1 MCCDKIILCLSLVLF
16 IIMMYGDYHVV
27 NVVLM
32 GVVCLLLVNRVIKY
46 EYFNTV
52 SMKSLTDSIENPLN
66 NEQQIQ
72 ESVITQLENKVKM
85 YKNTLKKDADE
96 NVTKQNKGILIKS
109 SCHSTIEN
117 ETPNPPTGNT
127 QPLTAFAVTDEQLTD
142 LSPS

>member
-32 GVVCLLLVNRVIKY
+32 CVVCLLLVNRVIKY

-96 NVTKQNKGILIKS
+96 N
-109 SCHSTIEN
+109 

>member
-16 IIMMYGDYHVV
+16 IIMMYGEYHLV

-32 GVVCLLLVNRVIKY
+32 GVVCVLLVNRVIKY

-52 SMKSLTDSIENPLN
+52 SMKSLTNSIENPLN

-85 YKNTLKKDADE
+85 YKNTLKRNINE
-96 NVTKQNKGILIKS
+96 TGPITNKGILIKN
-109 SCHSTIEN
+109 SCQLNIVPESVDVSTGD
-117 ETPNPPTGNT
+117 TQQLSAAAVNT
-127 QPLTAFAVTDEQLTD
+127 NQMTNM
-142 LSPS
+142 

>member
-16 IIMMYGDYHVV
+16 IIMMYGEYHLV

-52 SMKSLTDSIENPLN
+52 SMKSLTNSIENPLN

-85 YKNTLKKDADE
+85 YKNTLKRNINE
-96 NVTKQNKGILIKS
+96 TGPITNKGILIKN
-109 SCHSTIEN
+109 SCQLNIVPERVDVST
-117 ETPNPPTGNT
+117 GDT
-127 QPLTAFAVTDEQLTD
+127 QQSPAVAVSTDQLD
-142 LSPS
+142 DI

>member
-16 IIMMYGDYHVV
+16 IIMMYGEYHLV

-52 SMKSLTDSIENPLN
+52 SMKSLTNSIENPLN

-85 YKNTLKKDADE
+85 YKNTLKRNINE
-96 NVTKQNKGILIKS
+96 TGPITNKGILIKN
-109 SCHSTIEN
+109 SCQLNIVPESVDVSTGD
-117 ETPNPPTGNT
+117 TQQSPAAAVNT
-127 QPLTAFAVTDEQLTD
+127 EQLAD
-142 LSPS
+142 I